1 MGSLFDYLDWR
12 GDIRFSDIAPNE
24 VDGLIFSLLSY
35 IDFEGIVPDTYERN
49 GISLPDATRQYLR
62 RHRGEN
68 AYLGVIVPPDIV
80 SLAAKASKSRRFGD
94 VCMCGYVNRVD
105 DGEQKQFCA
114 MTFLLPDNTA
124 FVAFRGTDDTLVG
137 WKENFNMS
145 FLDTVPA
152 QQDAVEYLENMAA
165 ALPDPFFVGGYSK
178 GGNLAIFAA
187 VRCQPNLKA
196 RLLTAF
202 SYDGPGFS
210 QGFTEGVDYES
221 VRPKLRTIVPDSS
234 VVGMLLEHEETYE
247 VVKSNATGLLQHNG
261 FSWEVLGGKF
271 IHLNTVTGES
281 RLIDSALKD
290 WLDSMTPE
298 EREGF
303 VDNIY
308 ETLSAVGAKTLT
320 ELSAEK
326 LKLVKAWGSLD
337 PKTRTVLI
345 QCVSLLLRPKP
356 RPQKKAR

>member
-12 GDIRFSDIAPNE
+12 GDLRFSEVGLGE
-24 VDGLIFSLLSY
+24 VDGLILSLLSY
-35 IDFEGIVPDTYERN
+35 IDFDGIVPETFEETPVT
-49 GISLPDATRQYLR
+49 LLDATRQYLR
-62 RHRGEN
+62 RHKGEN

-94 VCMCGYVNRVD
+94 MRLCGYVNHVD
-105 DGEQKQFCA
+105 HGEQKQFCA
-114 MTFLLPDNTA
+114 MTFLLSDNTA
-124 FVAFRGTDDTLVG
+124 FVAYRGTDDTLVG

-145 FLDTVPA
+145 FMDTVPA
-152 QQDAVEYLENMAA
+152 QQDAVGYLESMAA
-165 ALPDPFFVGGYSK
+165 ALPRPFFVGGHSK
-178 GGNLAIFAA
+178 GGNLAIFAT
-187 VRCQPNLKA
+187 VRCHPDLKE

-210 QGFTEGVDYES
+210 HGFTEGVDYES

-271 IHLNTVTGES
+271 IHLDTVTGES

-290 WLDSMTPE
+290 WLDGMSPE

-308 ETLSAVGAKTLT
+308 ETLSAAGAKTLT

-326 LKLVKAWGSLD
+326 LKLVKAWGTLD
-337 PKTRTVLI
+337 SKTRSVLLKCI
-345 QCVSLLLRPKP
+345 SLLLRPKS
-356 RPQKKAR
+356 RAVKKAK

>member
-12 GDIRFSDIAPNE
+12 GDLRFTDTALGE
-24 VDGLIFSLLSY
+24 VDGLILSLLSY
-35 IDFEGIVPDTYERN
+35 IDFEGIVPSDYEK
-49 GISLPDATRQYLR
+49 SVTLLDATRQYLR

-94 VCMCGYVNRVD
+94 ARLCGYVNRVD

-114 MTFLLPDNTA
+114 MTFLLSDNTA

-145 FLDTVPA
+145 FMDTVPA
-152 QQDAVEYLENMAA
+152 QQDAVSYLEEMATT
-165 ALPDPFFVGGYSK
+165 LPHPFSIGGHSK
-178 GGNLAIFAA
+178 GGNLAIFSA
-187 VRCQPNLKA
+187 VRCKPNLKE

-210 QGFTEGVDYES
+210 HGFCEGADYES
-221 VRPKLRTIVPDSS
+221 IRPKLRTIVPDSS

-247 VVKSNATGLLQHNG
+247 VVKSCATGLLQHNG

-271 IHLNTVTGES
+271 IHLDTVTGES
-281 RLIDSALKD
+281 RLIDAALKN
-290 WLDSMTPE
+290 WLDSMSAE

-308 ETLSAVGAKTLT
+308 ETLTAVGAKTLT
-320 ELSAEK
+320 ELNAEK

-337 PKTRTVLI
+337 PKTRSVLI
-345 QCVSLLLRPKP
+345 KCVSLLLRPGS
-356 RPQKKAR
+356 RATKKAK

>member
-12 GDIRFSDIAPNE
+12 GDLRFSEVGLGE
-24 VDGLIFSLLSY
+24 VDGLILSLLSY
-35 IDFEGIVPDTYERN
+35 IDFEGIVPSTCGETPVP
-49 GISLPDATRQYLR
+49 LLAATRQYLR

-68 AYLGVIVPPDIV
+68 PYLGMIVPPDIV

-94 VCMCGYVNRVD
+94 ARLCGYVNRVD
-105 DGEQKQFCA
+105 SAEQKQFCA
-114 MTFLLPDNTA
+114 MTFLLSDDTA

-145 FLDTVPA
+145 FMDTVPA
-152 QQDAVEYLENMAA
+152 QQDAVAYLEEAAA
-165 ALPDPFFVGGYSK
+165 ALPCPFFVGGHSK
-178 GGNLAIFAA
+178 GGNLAIFSA
-187 VRCQPNLKA
+187 VRCQPRLKE

-210 QGFTEGVDYES
+210 HGFCEGVDYES
-221 VRPKLRTIVPDSS
+221 IRPKLRTVVPDSS

-271 IHLNTVTGES
+271 IHLDTVTGES
-281 RLIDSALKD
+281 RLIDGALKE
-290 WLDSMTPE
+290 WLDSMSPA

-303 VDNIY
+303 VDNVY

-337 PKTRTVLI
+337 PKTRSVLI
-345 QCVSLLLRPKP
+345 QCISLLLRPKN
-356 RPQKKAR
+356 RTTKKAK